1 VEVVPATR
9 DRLPAV
15 EALFRTGEPGGCWD
29 AVIRTTAAEDREL
42 VARWRADGTPVRIG
56 RRGRFVALTA
66 RARPPGLLAVE
77 GDDAVGWLSVG
88 PRDDYPRI
96 ARSRATPP
104 VDDLDVWVAACMFVH
119 PRHRGR
125 GVAVALLEAAAEAAV
140 AAGVPAVEG
149 YPRGEAEVLTPGS
162 AFVGTVSLFR
172 RAGFRVVR
180 DPVPGLPRSYSP
192 RWTVRRP

>member
-1 VEVVPATR
+1 MEVVPASR

-29 AVIRTTAAEDREL
+29 AVIRTTAAEDRES
-42 VARWRADGTPVRIG
+42 VARWRAEGTTVRIG
-56 RRGRFVALTA
+56 RRRRFEALTE

-77 GDDAVGWLSVG
+77 GDDAIGWLSLG

-96 ARSRATPP
+96 VASRATPP
-104 VDDLDVWVAACMFVH
+104 VDDLDVWVAACVFVH

-125 GVAVALLEAAAEAAV
+125 GVAVALLEAAVDMAT

-149 YPRGEAEVLTPGS
+149 YPRSDDEALTPGS
-162 AFVGTVSLFR
+162 AFVGTVGLFR

-180 DPVPGLPRSYSP
+180 DPLPGLPGSYSP